1 MNELL
6 LRRRAALE
14 NKIVALKPITF
25 TSQHDGSTIAIT
37 KSGTPY
43 AVILEY
49 SIDDGQWLPYV
60 IDTVLTLDNEHY
72 VSFRKSAKDTSL
84 NFSKN
89 FANYY
94 TLSATGTFVGDGYIT
109 SLLTNSGWVGQI
121 PGDAFYSFIPS
132 GVIACQFNIPYTVT
146 SIGGEGFN
154 RCGGFAGNL
163 ELPQSVTE
171 IGASS
176 FYGCNFTGKLT
187 LPESLITIGGY
198 AFYACPRIDFS
209 EIVIPASVTTM
220 GSNLFFNAYNTIF
233 SITSYAVAPPT
244 INANTF
250 AGYKANSPI
259 YVPKGSGDAY
269 KAAPNWSASAANIFE
284 ME

>member
-25 TSQHDGSTIAIT
+25 TSQQDGSTIAIT

-60 IDTVLTLDNEHY
+60 IATELTLDNEHY
-72 VSFRKSAKDTSL
+72 VSFRKSAQDTSL
-84 NFSKN
+84 NFSKS
-89 FANYY
+89 FAEYY
-94 TLSATGTFVGDGYIT
+94 TISATGSFVGDGYIT
-109 SLLTNSGWVGQI
+109 SLLTNTCLVDTI
-121 PGDAFYSFIPS
+121 PADAFYSFIPS
-132 GVIACQFNIPYTVT
+132 GVVSCQFNIPNTVT
-146 SIGGEGFN
+146 SIGVEAFSY
-154 RCGGFAGNL
+154 CGGFVGNL
-163 ELPQSVTE
+163 EMPQLVTE
-171 IGASS
+171 IGKSA
-176 FYGCNFTGKLT
+176 FRNCNFTGKLA
-187 LPESLITIGGY
+187 LSESLVTIGQY

-233 SITSYAVAPPT
+233 SITCYAVTPPT
-244 INANTF
+244 IAANTF
-250 AGYKANSPI
+250 SGYKANSPI
-259 YVPKGSGDAY
+259 YVPKGCGDAY
-269 KAAPNWSASAANIFE
+269 KAAANWSSYAANIFE